1 MGPNRELA
9 IKRYR
14 KHANGYDATT
24 HRMEPVRK
32 QVIQALRAHCG
43 DTVGDIACSRGKSF
57 AIIWEAIWIWA
68 ISSPLADSLRSMGH
82 ELCRKRH
89 LSRP

>member
-68 ISSPLADSLRSMGH
+68 I
-82 ELCRKRH
+82 
-89 LSRP
+89 